1 MLIRGI
7 RASEEKLINEVY
19 RIIKK
24 ANENGIVLRVL
35 GGLAIYIHSD
45 HSPRCRY
52 LHKTLGRLDETCTFT
67 DVDLIA
73 YKRQIKDVKNFFE
86 KTLNYMP
93 DPYVNTLFG
102 NKRLIYHHPEKMFS
116 ADIFFDKLEFSH
128 DITFKDR
135 LEIDFPTISPTDLV
149 LEKLQIHEINRKD
162 VIDLLVLFLGH
173 EISETNGNSAIS
185 ANYIANVLAEDW
197 GFYYD
202 AIHNLKTL
210 KQFTSELTLENKL
223 TGEEQNLLIERID
236 ELMRIIEEMP
246 KTKNWL
252 KRAKV
257 GTSKPWYR
265 KVEEIVR

>member
-1 MLIRGI
+1 MIRGI